1 MLKEILLKYK
11 GVFATIHL
19 ARLQDDLHRNLRGDI
34 LGELPSQQSHSSSR
48 ATKQLSLRFH

>member
-19 ARLQDDLHRNLRGDI
+19 ARLQDDLHRNLLEGYYGRI
-34 LGELPSQQSHSSSR
+34 AFSTSTFVL
-48 ATKQLSLRFH
+48 A